1 MNINIKINK
10 RFQNFIKIKD
20 LKDYVNFGG
29 YGSSKSYHTA
39 LKLVL
44 KSLQEKRRT
53 LVVRAVAKTLY
64 ESCYSLIKEIIFTN
78 NLEHL
83 FTFTKSPMKIQCL
96 NGSEFLFM
104 GLDDPAKLKSINAID
119 TVWIEESAEISYDA
133 FKELKGRLR
142 GLKTLFLFLTFN
154 PVSKNSWIY
163 KHYFKNRGINEEVLY
178 KEKEM
183 IVGDTYY
190 LHSTV
195 LDNKFINQDYIDT
208 LKELEKYDPEL
219 YRIAYLGHFGY
230 VGERVFNNYEIIE
243 HSKVIER
250 VEKLSEY
257 GMGNLFDGLDLGFS
271 VSYNALVRCAIDR
284 EANHLFIYD
293 EAYNKGL
300 INSEVIEM
308 VKSKLKHKYKTLIVD
323 SSRPEII
330 EEMARNGI
338 RAYPSKK
345 GANSVIEGLQ
355 KIKSF
360 KKVYISD
367 KCRQITEDFT
377 EFSHKKD
384 KNGEFTENEFN
395 IDSHTIDAIRY
406 AIEEY
411 RSQRLKGGMIN
422 DNTREN

>member
-1 MNINIKINK
+1 MNIQIKVNDI
-10 RFQNFIKIKD
+10 FVD
-20 LKDYVNFGG
+20 YLKDWEHKDYINFGG

-44 KSLQEKRRT
+44 KSLQEKRRI
-53 LVVRAVAKTLY
+53 LVVRAVANTLQ
-64 ESCYSLIKEIIFTN
+64 ESCYSLLKEIIFTY

-83 FTFTKSPMKIQCL
+83 FFFTKSPLKIKCK
-96 NGSEFLFM
+96 NGSEFIFM

-119 TVWIEESAEISYDA
+119 TIWIEESADISYSA
-133 FKELKGRLR
+133 FNELKGRMR
-142 GLKTLFLFLTFN
+142 ALKKIYMFLTFN
-154 PVSKNSWIY
+154 PISKNSWLY
-163 KHYFKNRGINEEVLY
+163 KHYFKEKNINEEELY
-178 KEKEM
+178 KKKVLKRNG
-183 IVGDTYY
+183 IYY
-190 LHSTV
+190 IHTTV
-195 LDNKFINQDYIDT
+195 NDNKFVNNDYVST
-208 LKELEKYDPEL
+208 LKELERNDPEL

-230 VGERVFNNYEIIE
+230 IGERVFNNYEIVE

-257 GMGNLFDGLDLGFS
+257 GIGNLFDGLDLGFS

-308 VKSKLKHKYKTLIVD
+308 VKSKLKHKYKALIVD

-367 KCRQITEDFT
+367 KCRQIIEDFT

-384 KNGEFTENEFN
+384 KNGEFIENEFN

-411 RSQRLKGGMIN
+411 RPQRLKGGMIN